1 MTIVAG
7 FLAFFG
13 AALGS
18 AFAFW
23 ASRGA
28 TRTEREARRREE
40 WGRRFT
46 TALEGIT
53 SPDPISRATGRAL
66 LEELLDS
73 DLASADD
80 RRAARAVLD
89 AAATHNARGRIVL
102 PEDNVDDLEVLRD
115 NRGKDRPEGGGDE

>member
-1 MTIVAG
+1 MTLLAG

-13 AALGS
+13 AGLGS

-80 RRAARAVLD
+80 RRAAGAVLT
-89 AAATHNARGRIVL
+89 AIATHNARDHRRIAPSGDLDDVQIV
-102 PEDNVDDLEVLRD
+102 EDD
-115 NRGKDRPEGGGDE
+115 GGDGSADEEAR